1 MRGILL
7 QQVERP
13 ERGSVGSVDG
23 AGRDDLAGRK
33 TGDRRSGRDTEVTM
47 LSQAGSWLLA
57 RSVVMR
63 SADAVVTAC
72 LVDSIDEITYW
83 HGANNGKVCRAFAG
97 ADRREVGH
105 E

>member
-1 MRGILL
+1 MNNQICKTAGTPKACPTKATELCFVTHPKVPKALL
-7 QQVERP
+7 GPFLSEADA
-13 ERGSVGSVDG
+13 EC
-23 AGRDDLAGRK
+23 GRI
-33 TGDRRSGRDTEVTM
+33 
-47 LSQAGSWLLA
+47 
-57 RSVVMR
+57 VMR